1 MTQLRTRPV
10 QDSAMFSGTYI
21 VGDVI
26 HTASLTNTVILDLTD
41 HSDTVEALFQVPEL
55 KQLPQKWQPVACT
68 LEVTRNRRFRRYL
81 RVVTMSKASQ
91 DWSLELLPNSAC
103 PAPDALLRLV
113 QTLTAEI
120 EHPPL
125 RRFLDHAFA
134 DQQMSLPFIQ
144 ASASANCHHTEPGG
158 LLRHTVDMVEMLAF
172 TLKDYP
178 DPLQRQCAI
187 VVGLFHDLGK
197 LAKHIIGP
205 TPFQNHQHS
214 ELNIMLLEAALM
226 ELRHHCPESWKLL
239 RYMFSAL
246 NGRIQTEMVPAAT
259 LVHMLDR
266 HSASTSAMHNAF
278 RGRPANQRVASIGYH
293 PYYPTRHFER
303 SSLAGD

>member
-1 MTQLRTRPV
+1 
-10 QDSAMFSGTYI
+10 MFSGTYI

-26 HTASLTNTVILDLTD
+26 HTASLTNTVVLDLTD

-55 KQLPQKWQPVACT
+55 EQLPQKWQPVACT

-120 EHPPL
+120 QHPPL

-134 DQQMSLPFIQ
+134 DQQISLPFIQ

-197 LAKHIIGP
+197 LAQHIIGP
-205 TPFQNHQHS
+205 TPFQSHQHS
-214 ELNIMLLEAALM
+214 ELNIMLLQGALL
-226 ELRHHCPESWKLL
+226 ELRQNCQESWKLMHFML
-239 RYMFSAL
+239 SAL
-246 NGRIQTEMVPAAT
+246 NGNIRTDSIPAAA
-259 LVHMLDR
+259 LVQMLDR
-266 HSASTSAMHNAF
+266 YSASTSAMVNAF
-278 RGRPANQRVASIGYH
+278 ESLPKSQLTASLGYH
-293 PYYPTRHFER
+293 PHYPTRHFER
-303 SSLAGD
+303 SRLTNR